1 MRLEEPLKPGCAGF
15 SATWRQTDQMRILVV
30 EDDELTARALERGLA
45 AEGYAVEV
53 ASDGVDGLHRAR
65 ELSYDAMIL
74 DLMLP
79 GISGQAVCSELRA
92 AGRDLPVLMLT
103 ALGDPAGHAA
113 GLDIG
118 ADDYIVKPFAFPVL
132 LAHLR
137 ALLRRGP
144 ARLPAVLRN
153 GPLTLDPARHAC
165 TKDGRALDLTPR
177 EFAVLR
183 YLMSHVAATVSKQ
196 ELLDHVWGENDAAD
210 YNVVQVYVS
219 SLRRKIDGEGDGS
232 LIETVRGI
240 GYRMAGGT

>member
-1 MRLEEPLKPGCAGF
+1 MRLEEPLKPVGTLS
-15 SATWRQTDQMRILVV
+15 SAIRRQTGYMRILVV
-30 EDDELTARALERGLA
+30 EDDELTARALERGLT

-53 ASDGVDGLHRAR
+53 ANDGIDGLHRAR
-65 ELSYDAMIL
+65 EFCYDAMIL

-79 GISGQAVCSELRA
+79 GISGLAVCSELRA

-103 ALGDPAGHAA
+103 ALGDPADHTT
-113 GLDIG
+113 GLDTG
-118 ADDYIVKPFAFPVL
+118 ADDYIVKPFKFPVL

-153 GPLTLDPARHAC
+153 GGLALDPARHVC
-165 TKDGRALDLTPR
+165 TKDGCVLDLTPR

-183 YLMSHVAATVSKQ
+183 YLMSHVGTTVSKQ
-196 ELLDHVWGENDAAD
+196 ELLDHVWGENDYAD
-210 YNVVQVYVS
+210 HNVVQVYVS
-219 SLRRKIDGEGDGS
+219 SLRRKIDSDGSGS

-240 GYRMAGGT
+240 GYRICDDS

>member
-1 MRLEEPLKPGCAGF
+1 
-15 SATWRQTDQMRILVV
+15 MRILVV
-30 EDDELTARALERGLA
+30 EDDDLTARALERGLA

-53 ASDGVDGLHRAR
+53 TRDGIDGLHRAR
-65 ELSYDAMIL
+65 EFSYDAMIL

-103 ALGDPAGHAA
+103 ALGDPADHAA
-113 GLDIG
+113 ALDIG
-118 ADDYIVKPFAFPVL
+118 ADDYIVKPFKFPVL

-144 ARLPAVLRN
+144 ARLPAVLRS
-153 GPLTLDPARHAC
+153 GGLALDPARHVC
-165 TKDGRALDLTPR
+165 TKGGSVLELTPR

-183 YLMSHVAATVSKQ
+183 YLMSHAGATVSKQ

-210 YNVVQVYVS
+210 HNVVQVYVS
-219 SLRRKIDGEGDGS
+219 SLRRKVDGAGPGS

-240 GYRMAGGT
+240 GYRMRGGA

>member
-1 MRLEEPLKPGCAGF
+1 
-15 SATWRQTDQMRILVV
+15 MRILVV
-30 EDDELTARALERGLA
+30 EDDELMARALERGLA

-53 ASDGVDGLHRAR
+53 AGDGVDGLHRAR
-65 ELSYDAMIL
+65 EFSYDAMIL

-79 GISGQAVCSELRA
+79 GISGLSVCAELRA

-103 ALGDPAGHAA
+103 ALGDPADHAA
-113 GLDIG
+113 GLDTG
-118 ADDYIVKPFAFPVL
+118 ADDYIVKPFKFPVL

-153 GPLTLDPARHAC
+153 GGLALDPARHVC
-165 TKDGRALDLTPR
+165 TRDGFALDLTPR

-183 YLMSHVAATVSKQ
+183 YLMAHAGAVVSKQ

-210 YNVVQVYVS
+210 HNVVQVYVS
-219 SLRRKIDGEGDGS
+219 SLRRKIDGEGPGS
-232 LIETVRGI
+232 LIETVRGV
-240 GYRMAGGT
+240 GYRMRGGT